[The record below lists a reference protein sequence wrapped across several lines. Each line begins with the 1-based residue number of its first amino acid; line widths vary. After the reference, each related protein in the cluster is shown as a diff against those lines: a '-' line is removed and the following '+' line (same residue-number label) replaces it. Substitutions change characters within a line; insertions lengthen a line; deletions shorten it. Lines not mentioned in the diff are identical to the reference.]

1 MSPSMTIAGT
11 PGRARS
17 MPGWPAMVW
26 AQVRLNHT
34 ALVRQRGLAFS
45 VLTLPLFFVV
55 VYTINPTAH
64 ETIGGVSTRAY
75 VGVGTLAM
83 GCLAAFM
90 SVSAAA
96 VYRREERIYKR
107 LRGTALPVGAIFAGD
122 VAHAVLVGL
131 VQEVLSAGYLI
142 VVLHAPMPS
151 NIPLIL
157 VASLIG
163 SVAFC
168 VLALGVSG
176 LLPSNEVA
184 QLASVPV
191 LLIGALGS
199 GMAIPL
205 SALPGWARGVC
216 EVLAP
221 TPIVRAVRTGWFGR
235 DFSAEPAKHVA
246 AHHVGLL
253 DGFQVSGAG
262 LGVALLWIA
271 VGLWLTRRF
280 FRWDPRRA

>member
-1 MSPSMTIAGT
+1 MSRSTTLVGVA
-11 PGRARS
+11 GRAGS
-17 MPGWPAMVW
+17 MPGWPVMVW

-34 ALVRQRGLAFS
+34 TLLRQRGLAFS
-45 VLTLPLFFVV
+45 VLTLPLFLVV
-55 VYTINPTAH
+55 LYTINPTAH
-64 ETIGGVSTRAY
+64 EMIGGVSARAY

-107 LRGTALPVGAIFAGD
+107 LRGTALPIGAIFAGD

-131 VQEVLSAGYLI
+131 VQEVIAAGYLI
-142 VVLHAPMPS
+142 VVLHAPMPRS
-151 NIPLIL
+151 IPLIL

-163 SVAFC
+163 SVVFC

-191 LLIGALGS
+191 LLIDRAGGPHRLVRPRLLRRPGRARRRAPRRPPERLPGVRRGTGRGTAVDRPRPLVDPALLPLGS
-199 GMAIPL
+199 
-205 SALPGWARGVC
+205 SPGLIAGERGVRC
-216 EVLAP
+216 
-221 TPIVRAVRTGWFGR
+221 G
-235 DFSAEPAKHVA
+235 SACRVPV
-246 AHHVGLL
+246 
-253 DGFQVSGAG
+253 
-262 LGVALLWIA
+262 
-271 VGLWLTRRF
+271 
-280 FRWDPRRA
+280 